1 MKSRF
6 SSIVSAGALAGLFG
20 LLTAAPVAA
29 GILLPFPE
37 GDLTVTVQELANGGV
52 RISLSGT
59 ATVQDLPFQFNSE
72 EVLNTFSGITRT
84 NYSAE
89 PSPPSPAGEFSLPLP
104 EGLSLTFDD
113 SGVNLGSEDETRGLF
128 LPTSQ
133 FSVPLDEVV
142 FPAGNWCLGT
152 FEVEVPY
159 PGTTITGSGS
169 VTAND
174 VPFYLFV
181 PGTYRVGPPYLI
193 RSEVEAAEPGEP
205 TYASGQDE
213 YLITYVVIPFIPA
226 PEIRLSKP
234 ARFPTTKVRRSA
246 RNQEVTITNTGNT
259 PLIDLAVM
267 VSGPA
272 SKEFSSTS
280 PRGGVLEPGESTR
293 VSVGFRPQRKG
304 LRRATL
310 SVTAVSEYKRV
321 IPTSEVETAAEEIP
335 VEETLPVPVSD
346 AVALEGTGV
355 IPRSSGGQPN
365 SPRFPRGQ
373 VGFSN

>member
-113 SGVNLGSEDETRGLF
+113 SGVNLGAEDETRGLF

-142 FPAGNWCLGT
+142 FPGGNWCLGT

-213 YLITYVVIPFIPA
+213 YLITYVVIPFVPA

-246 RNQEVTITNTGNT
+246 RNQDVTITNTGNT
-259 PLIDLAVM
+259 PLTDLAVM

-272 SKEFSSTS
+272 AKEFSSTS

-293 VSVGFRPQRKG
+293 VSVGFRPLRKG

-310 SVTAVSEYKRV
+310 TVSGLTVVKQTAPISEEEA
-321 IPTSEVETAAEEIP
+321 EVEEGRIE
-335 VEETLPVPVSD
+335 PVSPVVVTD
-346 AVALEGTGV
+346 SAALEGSGL
-355 IPRSSGGQPN
+355 IPKIRSGKPN
-365 SPRFPRGQ
+365 SPRFPRGLA
-373 VGFSN
+373 GSSN